1 MILFLLKCVYVGSW
15 YCSCDEKR
23 TLEHLAMA
31 SEKCQHFSLYV
42 KNIQIYLR
50 AGTAVSLEE
59 TIVRRDRSD

>member
-1 MILFLLKCVYVGSW
+1 MLFLLKCAYVGSW

-42 KNIQIYLR
+42 CKEHTNISE
-50 AGTAVSLEE
+50 GTAVSLEE
-59 TIVRRDRSD
+59 TMARCNRSD